1 MTCDSRPY
9 WLSCTFQRQDFTD
22 FHHFAAIL
30 RWIWNWNDGRLLRAR
45 ISPCR
50 VRPSAGIW
58 DQYYPAKAVSLVRLS
73 TCAYLRSAVANWLN
87 VCAFDQNFNQRWAL
101 MIQSRCAMQ
110 WERTQFHSTFCDS
123 ESMSF
128 ASDRSGPQ
136 TRWSFWALN
145 QKPWPQLAIP
155 YMVNF
160 AIFASH
166 PSKYYSSL
174 QYKLIYMLQYTK

>member
-1 MTCDSRPY
+1 
-9 WLSCTFQRQDFTD
+9 
-22 FHHFAAIL
+22 
-30 RWIWNWNDGRLLRAR
+30 
-45 ISPCR
+45 
-50 VRPSAGIW
+50 
-58 DQYYPAKAVSLVRLS
+58 
-73 TCAYLRSAVANWLN
+73 
-87 VCAFDQNFNQRWAL
+87 

-123 ESMSF
+123 ESMYF
-128 ASDRSGPQ
+128 ASDRSGPP

-145 QKPWPQLAIP
+145 QRPWPQLAIP

-174 QYKLIYMLQYTK
+174 QYKLIYMLQYIPNKLSEVPVRLIQGLTGTMLEDACHWKPTVFSPSNHLKIPSELFTVRRGRTRHPS